1 MQGVQHGKQSWS
13 VYWWTDRSFPGKGE
27 IWINKENLEW
37 HSITLN
43 YTDLYKLKKENPVI
57 LNPNSGIYYRSV
69 FEKGCNTI
77 KFVYQNA
84 FSISKGVGWGQTVTV
99 LSRLYKFYFTGLY
112 VLYKERNT
120 EVFIKELSSCSTVP
134 IISYDANSCY
144 IFVIKLT
151 N

>member
-1 MQGVQHGKQSWS
+1 MQYYKH
-13 VYWWTDRSFPGKGE
+13 SFIE
-27 IWINKENLEW
+27 T
-37 HSITLN
+37 HF
-43 YTDLYKLKKENPVI
+43 LYQ
-57 LNPNSGIYYRSV
+57 R
-69 FEKGCNTI
+69 
-77 KFVYQNA
+77 
-84 FSISKGVGWGQTVTV
+84 GWDGGVTV
-99 LSRLYKFYFTGLY
+99 LSILYKFYFTGLY